1 MSPNL
6 ILIDTQTASF
16 NLREIDN
23 RRFMYSPLTGELI
36 LGKQYRTLRSSHA
49 EEHGKIGAKAP
60 FDSFVRGWVGT
71 GPDYPDGIIHFAPVV
86 LVENTPLFDAAF
98 STLEMFAE
106 NGATKNTVIRG
117 FGSVWE
123 QPMGNLLPQLPPIQK
138 GGRA

>member
-1 MSPNL
+1 M
-6 ILIDTQTASF
+6 F
-16 NLREIDN
+16 
-23 RRFMYSPLTGELI
+23 SPLTGELI

-49 EEHGKIGAKAP
+49 EEHGKVGANAP
-60 FDSFVRGWVGT
+60 FDSFIRGWVGT
-71 GPDYPDGIIHFAPVV
+71 GPEYPDGVIHFAPVV

-123 QPMGNLLPQLPPIQK
+123 QPMGNLLT
-138 GGRA
+138 